1 MQLLTLGVEQRVR
14 FKSPET
20 YLVIQKAGNGSVKK
34 MKKSTMVWKTSDW
47 TLQHRSLL
55 RLQTVLKEKS

>member
-20 YLVIQKAGNGSVKK
+20 YLVIQKAGNCSVKK